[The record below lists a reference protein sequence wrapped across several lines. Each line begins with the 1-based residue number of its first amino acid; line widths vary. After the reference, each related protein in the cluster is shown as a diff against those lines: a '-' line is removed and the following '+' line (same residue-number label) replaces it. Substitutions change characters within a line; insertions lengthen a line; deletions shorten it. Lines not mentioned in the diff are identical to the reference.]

1 MAGRFGRLDRKAL
14 KVLANEQFLIIY
26 TRSRSDAGLGQ
37 LRVAPEAFFATFVAR
52 SPTERGKSSP
62 LTGFVG
68 ANFGT
73 RNATEGHGLLERS
86 RTATGVRVALSP
98 DVTDRDWYRLQLK
111 RAQL

>member
-1 MAGRFGRLDRKAL
+1 MPWREDLRSHVSVASCMAGRFGRLDRKAL

-68 ANFGT
+68 GRGT
-73 RNATEGHGLLERS
+73 A
-86 RTATGVRVALSP
+86 P
-98 DVTDRDWYRLQLK
+98 DAWLQ
-111 RAQL
+111 